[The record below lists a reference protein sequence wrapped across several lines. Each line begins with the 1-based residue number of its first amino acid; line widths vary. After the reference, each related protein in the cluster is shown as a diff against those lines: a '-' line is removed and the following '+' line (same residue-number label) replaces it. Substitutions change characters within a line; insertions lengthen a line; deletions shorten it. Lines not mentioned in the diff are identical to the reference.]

1 MLKIPT
7 LTEQNLAAYSGL
19 DTWSDRQILEAMVA
33 SQKQAIS
40 AVNDALDEIARA
52 STVIAERYSKGGK
65 IYYAGA
71 GTSIR
76 VGVQDGS
83 ELPATYDIAD
93 DRLVYLIAGGRA
105 GLVDTL
111 ADAEDDRAAGA
122 VAASPTTKFD
132 VLIAIAA
139 SGTTPYT
146 CAAAEQARK
155 NGCAVIAVV
164 NNPNSPLGKLAD
176 VEIVLESG
184 PEVVAGS
191 TRMAAGTAQ
200 KVALNLLSTLANI
213 KLGGVYDGLMV
224 SMRAENEKLK
234 DRAARI
240 VAQIAD
246 VNVDEA
252 RAALDQASARIKPA
266 VLLCMGAGSLAFS
279 QQLLADNNN
288 NLRQVLAKLAAQQ
301 SPLK

>member
-19 DTWSDRQILEAMVA
+19 DTWSDRRILEAMVA

-40 AVNDALDEIARA
+40 AVNAALDDIARA
-52 STVIAERYSKGGK
+52 SSLVAERYAKGGK

-111 ADAEDDRAAGA
+111 ADAEDDRVAGA
-122 VAASPTTKFD
+122 EAARPTTKSD

-164 NNPNSPLGKLAD
+164 NNPHSPLGKFAD

-184 PEVVAGS
+184 PEVIAGS

-213 KLGGVYDGLMV
+213 KLGGVHDGLMV

-234 DRAARI
+234 GRAARI
-240 VAQIAD
+240 VAQIA
-246 VNVDEA
+246 NVDGDEA
-252 RAALDQASARIKPA
+252 RAALDQASAKIKPA
-266 VLLCMGAGSLAFS
+266 VLLCMGAKSLAMA

-288 NLRQVLAKLAAQQ
+288 NLRLALKKLAAQQ
-301 SPLK
+301 NLPE

>member
-19 DTWSDRQILEAMVA
+19 DTWSDGEILEAMVA
-33 SQKQAIS
+33 SQQRAIS
-40 AVNDALDEIARA
+40 AVNAALDDIARA
-52 STVIAERYSKGGK
+52 STLVAERYSKGGK

-111 ADAEDDRAAGA
+111 ADAEDDRTAGA
-122 VAASPTTKFD
+122 DAAKSTTHSD

-146 CAAAEQARK
+146 CAATEQARK

-164 NNPNSPLGKLAD
+164 NNRHSPLGKLAD

-200 KVALNLLSTLANI
+200 KAALNLLSTLANI
-213 KLGGVYDGLMV
+213 KLGGVHDGLMV

-234 DRAARI
+234 GRAARI
-240 VAQIAD
+240 VAQIA
-246 VNVDEA
+246 NVDEDEA
-252 RAALDQASARIKPA
+252 RAALDKASAKIKPA
-266 VLLCMGAGSLAFS
+266 VLLCMGAKSLALA

-288 NLRQVLAKLAAQQ
+288 NLRLALTKLAAQH
-301 SPLK
+301 SRPK

>member
-33 SQKQAIS
+33 SQQRAIS
-40 AVNDALDEIARA
+40 AVNASLDNISSAA
-52 STVIAERYSKGGK
+52 TLVANRYGKGGK

-83 ELPATYDIAD
+83 ELPATYDMAE

-111 ADAEDDRAAGA
+111 ADAEDDKAAGA
-122 VAASPTTKFD
+122 EAARPCTKSD

-164 NNPNSPLGKLAD
+164 NNHHSPLGKLAD

-200 KVALNLLSTLANI
+200 KAALNLLSTLTNI
-213 KLGGVYDGLMV
+213 KLGGVHDGLMV

-234 DRAARI
+234 GRAARI
-240 VAQIAD
+240 VAQIA
-246 VNVDEA
+246 NVDHDQA
-252 RAALDQASARIKPA
+252 RQALDQAASKIKPA
-266 VLLCMGAGSLAFS
+266 VLLCAGARSLELA

-288 NLRQVLAKLAAQQ
+288 NLRLALAKLAA
-301 SPLK
+301 K